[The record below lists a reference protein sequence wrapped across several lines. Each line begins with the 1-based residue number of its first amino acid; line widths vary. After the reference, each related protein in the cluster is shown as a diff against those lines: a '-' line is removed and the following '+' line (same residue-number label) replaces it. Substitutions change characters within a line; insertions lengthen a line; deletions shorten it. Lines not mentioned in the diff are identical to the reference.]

1 MNQQSKYERQQ
12 GLYRSE
18 YEHDACGVGMVAN
31 LSGEASHDIVVNGMT
46 VLKRLMHRGATGND
60 PETGDGAGLLM
71 KIPYGFFRK
80 VLAGMTSDNRL
91 QTSTLEV
98 GSLKSEVKN
107 NSDTD
112 LGIAMIF
119 GGEGEEG
126 KIEAAVRGEGCEVLA
141 WRDVPT
147 NPAAIG
153 KDARAVMPRIRQMF
167 IKTSD
172 VGPQTSEVGSPKS
185 EVLSFERRLYVIR
198 RQIEKTTS
206 KTYVCSCSSRT
217 IVYKGLLLA
226 TQIEKFY
233 SDLSD
238 SDFVSP
244 FAIVHQRYS
253 TNTFPSWELAHPFRA
268 IAHNGEINALKGN
281 LNALAAREPS
291 LKFPGS
297 SAETTSVRQQ
307 ALLGRPAPALEAAGV
322 GQQAMRGRPAP
333 ALEAVGVRQQAL
345 PGRPAS
351 AVEAAN
357 AGQQTVEA
365 AGVGQGGSE
374 PYQIDIKKI
383 LPLIDKG
390 QSDSASLDNMFE
402 LLVAAGRDAPHAM
415 MMLIPQAWGAKYHM
429 GHDVRAFYEY
439 HSALME
445 PWDGPAAVA
454 FTDGI
459 SLGAALDRNGLRPAR
474 WTLTKDGLFVLA
486 SETGVLDI
494 APENVA
500 RHGRLKP
507 GSILW
512 LDLVNHRLMEDAEVK
527 TFYAR
532 RRPYRRWVKG
542 NHIPVTGLFSEIV
555 PSSTDG
561 RTVSGQRERFGWT
574 LEDVELIL
582 RPMAETGHEPVG
594 AMGNDTALACLR
606 GNGKQGIRTGRLG
619 LFDYFHQLFAQVTN
633 PPIDPIREE
642 LVMSIMTYIG
652 NQGNILA
659 ETPEHARLVKMTR
672 PVLTDDEMTRIRNI
686 PDFPAKTFSMCV
698 GEQGTGNG
706 EQGTG
711 NGERGTYPP
720 SEASRRRR
728 CPSRGGNGERGWL
741 KTALDKL
748 AADALHAVKGG
759 AKIIILSD
767 RGAVRH
773 ETIDEAA
780 GLASNASRQSRIP
793 SLLAVAA
800 VNKALA
806 EAGVRPS
813 VGIIVESG
821 EVIEVH
827 HFAVLLGFGA
837 TAINPWLALATV
849 SEIGK
854 ADAVKA
860 ASNYVTAVCKGIM
873 KIMSKM
879 GISTLRSYRS
889 ARIFEAV
896 GLGPKLMGEYFGGVT
911 SPVGGMEL
919 EDIEKYMEMLP
930 MWKCCQWPIP
940 MNNWK
945 LATLEL
951 ATISQWQHSTL
962 PPGGEYRARKG
973 GEEHLWNPQRL
984 IDFREAVRHND
995 YARFKRYT
1003 DDIDQHSHVTLRS
1016 QLDFIHVEHA
1026 EHEKPSSCAICSTCS
1041 TRTLFPFPKRTS
1053 TVQIES
1059 VDSIVKHFVGGA
1071 MSLGS
1076 LSPEAH
1082 ETIALALNGL
1092 GTMSNSGEGGE
1103 CPERFGTEKNS
1114 AIKQVASGRF
1124 GVTIEYLRS
1133 AKDLQIKLA
1142 QGAKPGEGGQL
1153 PAHKVNDLVARL
1165 RHAKP
1170 GTTLISPPPHHDIY
1184 SIEDL
1189 AQLIYDLKCANP
1201 EARVS
1206 VKLVSEAG
1214 VGTIT
1219 AGVAKAHAD
1228 VVVISGF
1235 DGGTG
1240 AAPLTSMKHAGLPW
1254 EVGLAEAH
1262 QTLVK
1267 NNLRHR
1273 VKLQVDGQLRT
1284 GRDIVIAAMLGA
1296 DEFAF
1301 GTSMLVSLGC
1311 VQCRNC
1317 NLNCC
1322 PVGIATQKDEL
1333 RAKFAGKPEHL
1344 QAYFRFLA
1352 EEVRE
1357 TLASLGL
1364 HSLAEA
1370 RGRTDLL
1377 KAKEGSRF
1385 DFGELLTRTS
1395 DLGLKTSVTEGESPK
1410 SEVSWLKNYDS
1421 RELIPAVERGETS
1434 LERTIANCD
1443 RSVGAA
1449 LSGWYVAKRGTG
1461 NGERRV
1467 EVQFTGVAGQ
1477 SFGAFLAKGVAFNL
1491 CGEANDYVGKSLSG
1505 GVITIRPPEIPDNP
1519 EIPEFPEDPGFHPE
1533 ANVIAGNVIA
1543 YGATSGAIYINGQAG
1558 ERFGIRNS
1566 GATLVVEGVGDHG
1579 CEYMTGGVAVILGPV
1594 GVNFAAGMTGGVAY
1608 VYDESATLDLNCNL
1622 DSVDLFP
1629 VEAGGEDEAALLF
1642 LLREHVSRTG
1652 SPKACR
1658 LVADWANARPMFTK
1672 VLPVRE

>member
-1 MNQQSKYERQQ
+1 MEDGQRNE
-12 GLYRSE
+12 GLYRRE

-31 LSGEASHDIVVNGMT
+31 LSGEATHEIVTAGMT

-60 PETGDGAGLLM
+60 PETGDGAGLLLR
-71 KIPYGFFRK
+71 IPHKFFENILK
-80 VLAGMTSDNRL
+80 NCANVKMLPEAN
-91 QTSTLEV
+91 STMATF
-98 GSLKSEVKN
+98 N
-107 NSDTD
+107 APF
-112 LGIAMIF
+112 GIAMIF
-119 GGEGEEG
+119 GGVGEEEA
-126 KIEAAVRGEGCEVLA
+126 IEAAVRAEGCEVLA

-147 NPAAIG
+147 DPSAIG
-153 KDARAVMPRIRQMF
+153 HDARAVMPKIRQLF
-167 IKTSD
+167 IGNRLQSAADCNRKD
-172 VGPQTSEVGSPKS
+172 SPA
-185 EVLSFERRLYVIR
+185 FERKLYVVR
-198 RQIEKTTS
+198 RQIEKATKS
-206 KTYVCSCSSRT
+206 TYVCSCSSRT

-233 SDLSD
+233 PDLSNR
-238 SDFVSP
+238 DFISP

-253 TNTFPSWELAHPFRA
+253 TNTFPTWELAHPFRCL
-268 IAHNGEINALKGN
+268 AHNGEINALKGN

-291 LKFPGS
+291 L
-297 SAETTSVRQQ
+297 
-307 ALLGRPAPALEAAGV
+307 
-322 GQQAMRGRPAP
+322 
-333 ALEAVGVRQQAL
+333 
-345 PGRPAS
+345 AS
-351 AVEAAN
+351 PLFGDN
-357 AGQQTVEA
+357 
-365 AGVGQGGSE
+365 
-374 PYQIDIKKI
+374 IKKL
-383 LPLIDKG
+383 LPVVHGG

-402 LLVAAGRDAPHAM
+402 LLVSAGRDAPHAM
-415 MMLIPQAWGAKYHM
+415 MMLIPQAWGAKYHV

-459 SLGAALDRNGLRPAR
+459 GLGAALDRNGLRPAR

-494 APENVA
+494 APESVV
-500 RHGRLKP
+500 RHGRLRP
-507 GSILW
+507 GSLLW
-512 LDLVNHRLMEDAEVK
+512 LDLEKHRLMEDAEVK

-532 RRPYRRWVKG
+532 RRPYRRWVKE
-542 NHIPVTGLFSEIV
+542 NHIPVTGLFTEVV
-555 PSSTDG
+555 PSETDG
-561 RTVSGQRERFGWT
+561 EKAVAAQQAGFGWS
-574 LEDVELIL
+574 LEDIELIL
-582 RPMAETGHEPVG
+582 RPMAETGQEPVG
-594 AMGNDTALACLR
+594 AMGNDAALACLKGTR
-606 GNGKQGIRTGRLG
+606 FN
-619 LFDYFHQLFAQVTN
+619 LFDCFHQLFAQVTN

-652 NQGNILA
+652 NQANILG

-672 PVLTDDEMTRIRNI
+672 PVLTDDELSRMRNI
-686 PDFPAKTFSMCV
+686 PDFPAKTLSLEI
-698 GEQGTGNG
+698 GER
-706 EQGTG
+706 GTG
-711 NGERGTYPP
+711 NGERG
-720 SEASRRRR
+720 
-728 CPSRGGNGERGWL
+728 WL
-741 KTALDKL
+741 RAALARL
-748 AADALHAVKGG
+748 AAEALEAVDDG

-767 RGAVRH
+767 RESYGSTRIPSVH
-773 ETIDEAA
+773 AA
-780 GLASNASRQSRIP
+780 NRIP

-813 VGIIVESG
+813 VGIVVESG
-821 EVIEVH
+821 EVREVH

-837 TAINPWLALATV
+837 TAVNPWLALATV
-849 SEIGK
+849 TEIGK
-854 ADAVKA
+854 TARPEISPHQAAV
-860 ASNYVTAVCKGIM
+860 NYVSAVCHGIM

-896 GLGPKLMGEYFGGVT
+896 GLGPEIMAEYFGGVV

-919 EDIEKYMEMLP
+919 EDIENFANVKMLP
-930 MWKCCQWPIP
+930 TANINSQSEAGNIG
-940 MNNWK
+940 
-945 LATLEL
+945 
-951 ATISQWQHSTL
+951 TIGTIGNTGNLSLS
-962 PPGGEYRARKG
+962 PGGEYRCRKEG
-973 GEEHLWNPQRL
+973 VEHLWTPQRV
-984 IDFREAVRHND
+984 IDFREAVRHDD

-1003 DDIDQHSHVTLRS
+1003 DDIDKNSHITLRS
-1016 QLDFIHVEHA
+1016 QLEFAHQAPLENLAPLED
-1026 EHEKPSSCAICSTCS
+1026 
-1041 TRTLFPFPKRTS
+1041 L
-1053 TVQIES
+1053 ES
-1059 VDSIVKHFVGGA
+1059 IDSIIRRFVGGA

-1103 CPERFGTEKNS
+1103 DPERFGTDRNS

-1153 PAHKVNDLVARL
+1153 PGHKVNELVARL

-1214 VGTIT
+1214 VGTIA

-1273 VKLQVDGQLRT
+1273 VRIQVDGQLRT
-1284 GRDIVIAAMLGA
+1284 GRDIVMAAMLGA

-1322 PVGIATQKDEL
+1322 PVGIATQKAEL

-1344 QAYFRFLA
+1344 QRYFRFLA

-1357 TLASLGL
+1357 ILASLGL
-1364 HSLAEA
+1364 KSLEEA
-1370 RGRTDLL
+1370 RGRADLL
-1377 KAKEGSRF
+1377 APRDGSIF
-1385 DFGELLTRTS
+1385 DFGDLLQSATDCNRQPATDVREPS
-1395 DLGLKTSVTEGESPK
+1395 ISAD
-1410 SEVSWLKNYDS
+1410 NYDS
-1421 RELIPAVERGETS
+1421 RELIPAVERGETV
-1434 LERTIANCD
+1434 LERKIANRD

-1449 LSGWYVAKRGTG
+1449 LSGWLVASQATPSSASGGSPCPSSSSGGSRALRVNFSGT
-1461 NGERRV
+1461 
-1467 EVQFTGVAGQ
+1467 AGQ
-1477 SFGAFLAKGVAFNL
+1477 SFGAFLARGVTFHL
-1491 CGEANDYVGKSLSG
+1491 DGEANDYVGKSLSG
-1505 GVITIRPPEIPDNP
+1505 GIIAIS
-1519 EIPEFPEDPGFHPE
+1519 G
-1533 ANVIAGNVIA
+1533 NVGNVIA
-1543 YGATSGAIYINGQAG
+1543 YGATSGAIYVGGTAG

-1566 GATLVVEGVGDHG
+1566 GATLTVEGVGDHG
-1579 CEYMTGGVAVILGPV
+1579 LEYMTGGTALVLGPV

-1608 VYDESATLDLNCNL
+1608 VYDKAATLDLNCNL

-1629 VEAGGEDEAALLF
+1629 VEEGSPDEEALLA
-1642 LLREHVSRTG
+1642 LLCEHLAQTSSET
-1652 SPKACR
+1652 AQR
-1658 LVADWANARPMFTK
+1658 LLADWTNSRSMFAK
-1672 VLPVRE
+1672 VMPIAAVK

>member
-1 MNQQSKYERQQ
+1 MNQQSKYVSQQ

-31 LSGEASHDIVVNGMT
+31 LSGEASHEIVVKGMT

-60 PETGDGAGLLM
+60 PETGDGAGLLL
-71 KIPYGFFRK
+71 KIPHGFFRK
-80 VLAGMTSDNRL
+80 VLG
-91 QTSTLEV
+91 LENEAFGV
-98 GSLKSEVKN
+98 
-107 NSDTD
+107 
-112 LGIAMIF
+112 AMLF
-119 GGEGEEG
+119 GGVGEEA
-126 KIEAAVRGEGCEVLA
+126 KIEAVVKENGCEVLA

-147 NPAAIG
+147 NPDAIG
-153 KDARAVMPRIRQMF
+153 HDARAVMPRIRQLF
-167 IKTSD
+167 IDCADDRK
-172 VGPQTSEVGSPKS
+172 
-185 EVLSFERRLYVIR
+185 LYVIR
-198 RQIEKTTS
+198 REIEKATER
-206 KTYVCSCSSRT
+206 TYICSLSSRT

-226 TQIEKFY
+226 TQIEAFY
-233 SDLSD
+233 PDLSD
-238 SDFVSP
+238 TDFVSP

-268 IAHNGEINALKGN
+268 IAHNGEINAIKGN

-291 LKFPGS
+291 L
-297 SAETTSVRQQ
+297 
-307 ALLGRPAPALEAAGV
+307 
-322 GQQAMRGRPAP
+322 
-333 ALEAVGVRQQAL
+333 
-345 PGRPAS
+345 AS
-351 AVEAAN
+351 PLFGDEL
-357 AGQQTVEA
+357 Q
-365 AGVGQGGSE
+365 
-374 PYQIDIKKI
+374 KI
-383 LPLIDKG
+383 LPLVRPG

-415 MMLIPQAWGAKYHM
+415 MMLVPQAWGAKYHM

-445 PWDGPAAVA
+445 PWDGPAAIA
-454 FTDGI
+454 FTDGT

-494 APENVA
+494 APETVE

-507 GSILW
+507 GSLLW
-512 LDLVNHRLMEDAEVK
+512 LDLAAHRLMEDAELK

-532 RRPYRRWVKG
+532 RRPYRRWVKE
-542 NHIPVTGLFSEIV
+542 NHIPVTGLFTEIV
-555 PSSTDG
+555 PSSPDG
-561 RTVSGQRERFGWT
+561 RAASGQRAAFGWS

-594 AMGNDTALACLR
+594 AMGNDAALACLS
-606 GNGKQGIRTGRLG
+606 KKPRT
-619 LFDYFHQLFAQVTN
+619 LFDCFHQLFAQVTN

-672 PVLTDDEMTRIRNI
+672 PVLTDDELKRMRNI
-686 PDFPAKTFSMCV
+686 PDFPAATLSLYFD
-698 GEQGTGNG
+698 
-706 EQGTG
+706 
-711 NGERGTYPP
+711 
-720 SEASRRRR
+720 
-728 CPSRGGNGERGWL
+728 GGL
-741 KTALDKL
+741 KAALDKL
-748 AADALHAVKGG
+748 ATDALAAVKEG

-767 RGAVRH
+767 RVQMGELRSP
-773 ETIDEAA
+773 
-780 GLASNASRQSRIP
+780 GNRIP

-813 VGIIVESG
+813 VGIVVESG
-821 EVIEVH
+821 EVREVH

-837 TAINPWLALATV
+837 TAINPYLALATV

-854 ADAVKA
+854 DDTVKA
-860 ASNYVTAVCKGIM
+860 AANYVSAVCKGLM

-896 GLGPKLMGEYFGGVT
+896 GLGPNIMREYFDGVT
-911 SPVGGMEL
+911 SPVGGLEL
-919 EDIEKYMEMLP
+919 EDIEK
-930 MWKCCQWPIP
+930 
-940 MNNWK
+940 K
-945 LATLEL
+945 LGVASCEL
-951 ATISQWQHSTL
+951 GV
-962 PPGGEYRARKG
+962 GGEYRLRKG
-973 GEEHLWNPQRL
+973 GEEHLWTPQRV
-984 IDFREAVRHND
+984 IDFRESVRTGD
-995 YARFKRYT
+995 YARFRKYT
-1003 DDIDQHSHVTLRS
+1003 DSIDNESHVTLRS
-1016 QLDFIHVEHA
+1016 QLAFASAPQLDAAGVE
-1026 EHEKPSSCAICSTCS
+1026 PT
-1041 TRTLFPFPKRTS
+1041 
-1053 TVQIES
+1053 
-1059 VDSIVKHFVGGA
+1059 DSIIKHFVGGA

-1103 CPERFGTEKNS
+1103 NPERFGTDKNS
-1114 AIKQVASGRF
+1114 AIKQIASGRF
-1124 GVTIEYLRS
+1124 GVTIEYIRS

-1153 PAHKVNDLVARL
+1153 PAHKVNEFVARL

-1201 EARVS
+1201 KARVS

-1214 VGTIT
+1214 VGTIA

-1240 AAPLTSMKHAGLPW
+1240 AAPLTSIKHTGLPW
-1254 EVGLAEAH
+1254 ELGLAEAH

-1322 PVGIATQKDEL
+1322 PVGIATQKEEL
-1333 RAKFAGKPEHL
+1333 RAKFAGRPEHL
-1344 QAYFRFLA
+1344 QAYFSFLA

-1364 HSLAEA
+1364 GSLAEA

-1377 KAKEGSRF
+1377 KAIDGSRF
-1385 DFGELLTRTS
+1385 DFGDLLQSTAIDSSQQQSAEET
-1395 DLGLKTSVTEGESPK
+1395 
-1410 SEVSWLKNYDS
+1410 NYDA
-1421 RELIPAVERGETS
+1421 RELIPAVERGETALS
-1434 LERTIANCD
+1434 RTISNCD

-1449 LSGWYVAKRGTG
+1449 LSGWLVSNSQLSTL
-1461 NGERRV
+1461 NS
-1467 EVQFTGVAGQ
+1467 QLSINFTGVAGQ
-1477 SFGAFLAKGVAFNL
+1477 SFGAFLAKGVTFNL
-1491 CGEANDYVGKSLSG
+1491 TGEANDYIGKSLSG
-1505 GVITIRPPEIPDNP
+1505 GTITIKSPSGDDN
-1519 EIPEFPEDPGFHPE
+1519 
-1533 ANVIAGNVIA
+1533 AIAGNVIA
-1543 YGATSGAIYINGQAG
+1543 YGATSGAIFINGLAG

-1608 VYDESATLDLNCNL
+1608 VLYETGDLDLNCNL

-1629 VEAGGEDEAALLF
+1629 LEENSEDEKKLQSLLEAH
-1642 LLREHVSRTG
+1642 LRNTG
-1652 SPKACR
+1652 SAKAR
-1658 LVADWANARPMFTK
+1658 RILNGWQDFRHRFSVVVPVK
-1672 VLPVRE
+1672 V

>member
-1 MNQQSKYERQQ
+1 MNQNE

-18 YEHDACGVGMVAN
+18 FEHDACGVGMVAN
-31 LSGEASHDIVVNGMT
+31 LSGEASHEIVVKGMT
-46 VLKRLMHRGATGND
+46 ILKRLMHRGATGND
-60 PETGDGAGLLM
+60 PETGDGAGLLL
-71 KIPYGFFRK
+71 KIPHGFFRGK
-80 VLAGMTSDNRL
+80 VALLRDRTR
-91 QTSTLEV
+91 
-98 GSLKSEVKN
+98 GSASLPFGV
-107 NSDTD
+107 
-112 LGIAMIF
+112 AMIF

-126 KIEAAVRGEGCEVLA
+126 KIEQAVKGEGCEVVA

-147 NPAAIG
+147 DPSAIG
-153 KDARAVMPRIRQMF
+153 HDARAVMPRIRQLF
-167 IKTSD
+167 VAPAQRDESLTGLTGLFSNPVKKD
-172 VGPQTSEVGSPKS
+172 
-185 EVLSFERRLYVIR
+185 FERKLYVIR
-198 RQIEKTTS
+198 RQIEKATA

-233 SDLSD
+233 PDLSD
-238 SDFVSP
+238 PDFVSP

-253 TNTFPSWELAHPFRA
+253 TNTFPTWELAHPFRA

-291 LKFPGS
+291 LASPLFGDELKKLLP
-297 SAETTSVRQQ
+297 VIRQ
-307 ALLGRPAPALEAAGV
+307 
-322 GQQAMRGRPAP
+322 
-333 ALEAVGVRQQAL
+333 
-345 PGRPAS
+345 
-351 AVEAAN
+351 
-357 AGQQTVEA
+357 
-365 AGVGQGGSE
+365 
-374 PYQIDIKKI
+374 
-383 LPLIDKG
+383 G

-415 MMLIPQAWGAKYHM
+415 MMLIPQAWGVKYHM

-454 FTDGI
+454 FTDGVG
-459 SLGAALDRNGLRPAR
+459 LGATLDRNGLRPAR

-494 APENVA
+494 PPEAVA
-500 RHGRLKP
+500 RHGRLRP

-512 LDLVNHRLMEDAEVK
+512 LDLKAHRLMEDAEIK
-527 TFYAR
+527 SFYAR
-532 RRPYRRWVKG
+532 RRPYRRWVKE
-542 NHIPVTGLFSEIV
+542 NHIPVTGLFTEIV
-555 PSSTDG
+555 PSKVSDG
-561 RTVSGQRERFGWT
+561 EDAVATQRANFGWT

-582 RPMAETGHEPVG
+582 RPMVETGQEPVG
-594 AMGNDTALACLR
+594 AMGNDAALACLR
-606 GNGKQGIRTGRLG
+606 RSQCGMQNAKCGMPGGNGCFK
-619 LFDYFHQLFAQVTN
+619 LFDFFHQLFAQVTN

-672 PVLTDDEMTRIRNI
+672 PVLTDDELSRMRNI
-686 PDFPAKTFSMCV
+686 PEFPAKTLSLLCW
-698 GEQGTGNG
+698 EEGT
-706 EQGTG
+706 
-711 NGERGTYPP
+711 
-720 SEASRRRR
+720 
-728 CPSRGGNGERGWL
+728 GNGERGWL
-741 KTALDKL
+741 KAALDKL
-748 AADALHAVKGG
+748 ATDALTAAKDG
-759 AKIIILSD
+759 AKILILSD
-767 RGAVRH
+767 RISS
-773 ETIDEAA
+773 T
-780 GLASNASRQSRIP
+780 GLTGLSGLDASADPVNLVNPVKKRVP

-813 VGIIVESG
+813 VGIVVESG
-821 EVIEVH
+821 EVVEVH

-837 TAINPWLALATV
+837 TAVNPWLALATATD
-849 SEIGK
+849 I
-854 ADAVKA
+854 AHA
-860 ASNYVTAVCKGIM
+860 ARTECSPHQAAANYVSAVCKGIM

-896 GLGPKLMGEYFGGVT
+896 GLGPKVMRDYFGGVV
-911 SPVGGMEL
+911 SPVGGLEL
-919 EDIEKYMEMLP
+919 EDVEALLNAEAQKSGEDELLSLPGEKEAGSSGANKGKSPNL
-930 MWKCCQWPIP
+930 
-940 MNNWK
+940 
-945 LATLEL
+945 LS
-951 ATISQWQHSTL
+951 SQSPSSESNKGVL
-962 PPGGEYRARKG
+962 PPGGEYRFRKG
-973 GEEHLWNPQRL
+973 GVEHLWNPQRVT
-984 IDFREAVRHND
+984 DFREAVRQND
-995 YARFKRYT
+995 YARFHRYT
-1003 DDIDQHSHVTLRS
+1003 DDIDQNSHVTLRS
-1016 QLDFIHVEHA
+1016 QLEFKLVRGA
-1026 EHEKPSSCAICSTCS
+1026 EPANQDS
-1041 TRTLFPFPKRTS
+1041 RT
-1053 TVQIES
+1053 ES
-1059 VDSIVKHFVGGA
+1059 VDSIVRRFVGGA

-1103 CPERFGTEKNS
+1103 DPARFGTDKNS
-1114 AIKQVASGRF
+1114 AIKQVASARF

-1142 QGAKPGEGGQL
+1142 QGAKPGEGGHL
-1153 PAHKVNDLVARL
+1153 PGHKVNELVARL

-1170 GTTLISPPPHHDIY
+1170 GTPLISPPPHHDIY

-1201 EARVS
+1201 DARVS

-1214 VGTIT
+1214 VGTIA

-1273 VKLQVDGQLRT
+1273 VRLQVDGQIRT
-1284 GRDIVIAAMLGA
+1284 GRDIVVAAMLGA

-1317 NLNCC
+1317 NQNCC
-1322 PVGIATQKDEL
+1322 PVGIATQKPEL
-1333 RAKFAGKPEHL
+1333 RSKFAGKPEHL
-1344 QAYFRFLA
+1344 QRYFRFLA

-1357 TLASLGL
+1357 HLAALGL
-1364 HSLAEA
+1364 KSLEEA
-1370 RGRTDLL
+1370 RGRADLL
-1377 KAKEGSRF
+1377 VAKEGLKF
-1385 DFGELLTRTS
+1385 DFGEVLAVAEGALAEKDSKRTTARGET
-1395 DLGLKTSVTEGESPK
+1395 DLP
-1410 SEVSWLKNYDS
+1410 YDT
-1421 RELIPAVERGETS
+1421 RELIPAVEKGETVIKRAITNS
-1434 LERTIANCD
+1434 D
-1443 RSVGAA
+1443 RSVGAG
-1449 LSGWYVAKRGTG
+1449 LSGWLVASG
-1461 NGERRV
+1461 GERSLGVR
-1467 EVQFTGVAGQ
+1467 FTGVAGQ
-1477 SFGAFLAKGVAFNL
+1477 SFGAFLARGVTFEL
-1491 CGEANDYVGKSLSG
+1491 EGEANDYVGKSLSG
-1505 GVITIRPPEIPDNP
+1505 GIIAIKPPMSAAGSGFQP
-1519 EIPEFPEDPGFHPE
+1519 EE
-1533 ANVIAGNVIA
+1533 NVIAGNVIA
-1543 YGATSGAIYINGQAG
+1543 YGATSGAVLINGLAG

-1566 GATLVVEGVGDHG
+1566 GATLVAEGVGDHG
-1579 CEYMTGGVAVILGPV
+1579 CEYMTGGVAAILGPV

-1608 VYDESATLDLNCNL
+1608 VLDETATLDLNCNL

-1629 VEAGGEDEAALLF
+1629 VEEGSRDEGALLALLRDHAAL
-1642 LLREHVSRTG
+1642 TG
-1652 SPKACR
+1652 SPKAR
-1658 LVADWANARPMFTK
+1658 RILSDWTTYRPKFAK
-1672 VLPVRE
+1672 VVPSEA

>member
-1 MNQQSKYERQQ
+1 MQQNKDVNERPQCGD
-12 GLYRSE
+12 GLYRRE

-31 LSGEASHDIVVNGMT
+31 LSGEASHDIVEKGMT
-46 VLKRLMHRGATGND
+46 ILKRLMHRGATGND

-71 KIPYGFFRK
+71 KIPHAFFRK
-80 VLAGMTSDNRL
+80 VIG
-91 QTSTLEV
+91 TLSHAEAQRDGDRGENFLFGV
-98 GSLKSEVKN
+98 
-107 NSDTD
+107 
-112 LGIAMIF
+112 AMIF
-119 GGEGEEG
+119 GGEGEEE
-126 KIEAAVRGEGCEVLA
+126 KIEAAVKGEGCEVLA

-147 NPAAIG
+147 NPDAIG
-153 KDARAVMPRIRQMF
+153 HDARSVMPRIRQVF
-167 IKTSD
+167 ISHAKSAKCAKDSLEETSR
-172 VGPQTSEVGSPKS
+172 TSRALREGN
-185 EVLSFERRLYVIR
+185 FERNLYVIR
-198 RQIEKTTS
+198 RQIEKAT
-206 KTYVCSCSSRT
+206 KNTYVCSCSSRT

-233 SDLSD
+233 PDLSD
-238 SDFVSP
+238 PDFVSP

-268 IAHNGEINALKGN
+268 IAHNGEINAIKGN

-291 LKFPGS
+291 LKWPETATGRGAVP
-297 SAETTSVRQQ
+297 SAT
-307 ALLGRPAPALEAAGV
+307 AARPE
-322 GQQAMRGRPAP
+322 
-333 ALEAVGVRQQAL
+333 
-345 PGRPAS
+345 S
-351 AVEAAN
+351 A
-357 AGQQTVEA
+357 
-365 AGVGQGGSE
+365 
-374 PYQIDIKKI
+374 PYQVDLGKI

-390 QSDSASLDNMFE
+390 QSDSASLDNIFE

-415 MMLIPQAWGAKYHM
+415 MMLVPQAWGRKYHM

-454 FTDGI
+454 FTDGLG
-459 SLGAALDRNGLRPAR
+459 LGAALDRNGLRPAR

-494 APENVA
+494 PAESVA
-500 RHGRLKP
+500 RHGRLRP
-507 GSILW
+507 GSLLW
-512 LDLVNHRLMEDAEVK
+512 LDLEKHRLMEDTELK
-527 TFYAR
+527 TYYAR
-532 RRPYRRWVKG
+532 RRPYRRWVKE
-542 NHIPVTGLFSEIV
+542 NHIPVTGRFTEIV
-555 PSSTDG
+555 PSSPDG
-561 RTVSGQRERFGWT
+561 KTASDQKRFGWT
-574 LEDVELIL
+574 LEDIELIL

-594 AMGNDTALACLR
+594 AMGNDAALACLSAAR
-606 GNGKQGIRTGRLG
+606 SASAPYHRPRV

-652 NQGNILA
+652 NEGNILA

-672 PVLTDDEMTRIRNI
+672 PVLTDDELARLRDI
-686 PDFPAKTFSMCV
+686 PDFPAKTLSM
-698 GEQGTGNG
+698 
-706 EQGTG
+706 
-711 NGERGTYPP
+711 YFD
-720 SEASRRRR
+720 
-728 CPSRGGNGERGWL
+728 GGL
-741 KTALDKL
+741 KAALDKL
-748 AADALHAVKGG
+748 AADAIAAVKDG
-759 AKIIILSD
+759 AKIIVLSD
-767 RGAVRH
+767 RNVL
-773 ETIDEAA
+773 AA
-780 GLASNASRQSRIP
+780 KNAEDAKRIP

-800 VNKALA
+800 VNKALVESGA
-806 EAGVRPS
+806 RPS
-813 VGIIVESG
+813 VGVVVESG
-821 EVIEVH
+821 EVREVH

-837 TAINPWLALATV
+837 TAVNPYLALATV
-849 SEIGK
+849 
-854 ADAVKA
+854 ADIAGRPVSA
-860 ASNYVTAVCKGIM
+860 PYRATSNYVSAVCKGLM

-896 GLGPKLMGEYFGGVT
+896 GLGPKIVAEYFTGVT
-911 SPVGGMEL
+911 SPVGGLEL
-919 EDIEKYMEMLP
+919 EDLEKLFNAE
-930 MWKCCQWPIP
+930 
-940 MNNWK
+940 
-945 LATLEL
+945 
-951 ATISQWQHSTL
+951 SQSRREVCGGESSSASLRLCVEKTL
-962 PPGGEYRARKG
+962 PPGGEYRERKG
-973 GEEHLWNPQRL
+973 GEEHLWSPTRL
-984 IDFREAVRHND
+984 VDFRESVRHGD
-995 YARFKRYT
+995 YARFHRYT
-1003 DDIDQHSHVTLRS
+1003 DDIDKNSHVTLRS
-1016 QLDFIHVEHA
+1016 QLEFSRVEHVE
-1026 EHEKPSSCAICSTCS
+1026 
-1041 TRTLFPFPKRTS
+1041 RM
-1053 TVQIES
+1053 ES
-1059 VDSIVKHFVGGA
+1059 VEPVDSIVKHFVGGA

-1103 CPERFGTEKNS
+1103 NPERFGTEKNS

-1153 PAHKVNDLVARL
+1153 PAHKVNEFVARL

-1201 EARVS
+1201 AARVS

-1214 VGTIT
+1214 VGTIA

-1267 NNLRHR
+1267 NNLRDR

-1301 GTSMLVSLGC
+1301 GTSMLVALGC

-1322 PVGIATQKDEL
+1322 PVGIATQKEEL
-1333 RAKFAGKPEHL
+1333 RCKFAGKPEHL
-1344 QAYFRFLA
+1344 QSYFRFLA

-1357 TLASLGL
+1357 HLAALGL
-1364 HSLAEA
+1364 KSLAEA
-1370 RGRTDLL
+1370 RGRADLL
-1377 KAKEGSRF
+1377 KAKDGSKF
-1385 DFGELLTRTS
+1385 DFDDIILAQSRR
-1395 DLGLKTSVTEGESPK
+1395 DAESPLTELT
-1410 SEVSWLKNYDS
+1410 SFTRLESNINPVNHVNPVQENYDF
-1421 RELIPAVERGETS
+1421 RELIPAVEKGETRLARAIS
-1434 LERTIANCD
+1434 NCD

-1449 LSGWYVAKRGTG
+1449 LSGWLVANRPTTQLP
-1461 NGERRV
+1461 NHLTV
-1467 EVQFTGVAGQ
+1467 AFTGVAGQ
-1477 SFGAFLAKGVAFNL
+1477 SFGAFLAKGVTFNL
-1491 CGEANDYVGKSLSG
+1491 VGEANDYIGKSLSG
-1505 GVITIRPPEIPDNP
+1505 GVITIRPPAGAAFP
-1519 EIPEFPEDPGFHPE
+1519 PEDN
-1533 ANVIAGNVIA
+1533 AIAGNVIA
-1543 YGATSGAIYINGQAG
+1543 YGATSGEIFINGQAG

-1566 GATLVVEGVGDHG
+1566 GATLVVEGIGDHG
-1579 CEYMTGGVAVILGPV
+1579 CEYMTGGVTVVLGSV

-1608 VYDESATLDLNCNL
+1608 VYDESGDLDLNCNL

-1629 VEAGGEDEAALLF
+1629 VAEGSEDESQLLALL
-1642 LLREHVSRTG
+1642 RRHVELTA
-1652 SPKACR
+1652 SPKASR
-1658 LVADWANARPMFTK
+1658 MLASWSRVRPRFAKVAA
-1672 VLPVRE
+1672 VRAGEML

>member
-1 MNQQSKYERQQ
+1 MNQQSKYEQHDQ
-12 GLYRSE
+12 GLYRGE

-71 KIPYGFFRK
+71 KIPHEFFRK
-80 VLAGMTSDNRL
+80 VLGELSHAESQRGRDA
-91 QTSTLEV
+91 EGFGV
-98 GSLKSEVKN
+98 
-107 NSDTD
+107 
-112 LGIAMIF
+112 AMIF

-185 EVLSFERRLYVIR
+185 EVLSFECRLYVIR
-198 RQIEKTTS
+198 RQIEKATS

-233 SDLSD
+233 PDLSD
-238 SDFVSP
+238 PDFVSP

-291 LKFPGS
+291 LKFP
-297 SAETTSVRQQ
+297 
-307 ALLGRPAPALEAAGV
+307 EAA
-322 GQQAMRGRPAP
+322 RP
-333 ALEAVGVRQQAL
+333 E
-345 PGRPAS
+345 S
-351 AVEAAN
+351 A
-357 AGQQTVEA
+357 
-365 AGVGQGGSE
+365 

-459 SLGAALDRNGLRPAR
+459 GLGAALDRNGLRPAR

-494 APENVA
+494 PPENVA

-532 RRPYRRWVKG
+532 RRPYRRWVKE

-594 AMGNDTALACLR
+594 AMGNDAALACLR
-606 GNGKQGIRTGRLG
+606 GNGKQGIRTGRLS

-686 PDFPAKTFSMCV
+686 PEFPAKTFSMCV
-698 GEQGTGNG
+698 GEWGTGNG
-706 EQGTG
+706 E
-711 NGERGTYPP
+711 P
-720 SEASRRRR
+720 
-728 CPSRGGNGERGWL
+728 GWL

-748 AADALHAVKGG
+748 AADALQAVKGG

-767 RGAVRH
+767 RGDVRH
-773 ETIDEAA
+773 ETIDEAP

-896 GLGPKLMGEYFGGVT
+896 GLGPMLMEEYFSGVV
-911 SPVGGMEL
+911 SPVGGLEL
-919 EDIEKYMEMLP
+919 EDIENLIEGVRGNP
-930 MWKCCQWPIP
+930 GSPGSC
-940 MNNWK
+940 
-945 LATLEL
+945 
-951 ATISQWQHSTL
+951 
-962 PPGGEYRARKG
+962 PPGGEYRARNG

-1016 QLDFIHVEHA
+1016 QLEFVNVANVKMLPKANSNDQLGTGNIGTGNN
-1026 EHEKPSSCAICSTCS
+1026 STLA
-1041 TRTLFPFPKRTS
+1041 TL
-1053 TVQIES
+1053 IEP

-1103 CPERFGTEKNS
+1103 NPERFGTEKNS

-1214 VGTIT
+1214 VGTIA

-1262 QTLVK
+1262 QTLLK

-1377 KAKEGSRF
+1377 KAKEGSRL

-1395 DLGLKTSVTEGESPK
+1395 DLGLKTSVTEVESPK

-1421 RELIPAVERGETS
+1421 RELIPAVERGETR

-1449 LSGWYVAKRGTG
+1449 LSGWCVANPSPDGRT
-1461 NGERRV
+1461 V
-1467 EVQFTGVAGQ
+1467 FVQFTGEAGQ

-1491 CGEANDYVGKSLSG
+1491 RGEANDYVGKSLSG
-1505 GVITIRPPEIPDNP
+1505 GVITIAPPSNKRTTTSKATTFLP
-1519 EIPEFPEDPGFHPE
+1519 ES
-1533 ANVIAGNVIA
+1533 NVIAGNVIA

-1629 VEAGGEDEAALLF
+1629 VEAGGEDEAALLS
-1642 LLREHVSRTG
+1642 LLREHVVRTG
-1652 SPKACR
+1652 SPKAGR

>member
-1 MNQQSKYERQQ
+1 
-12 GLYRSE
+12 
-18 YEHDACGVGMVAN
+18 
-31 LSGEASHDIVVNGMT
+31 
-46 VLKRLMHRGATGND
+46 
-60 PETGDGAGLLM
+60 
-71 KIPYGFFRK
+71 
-80 VLAGMTSDNRL
+80 
-91 QTSTLEV
+91 
-98 GSLKSEVKN
+98 
-107 NSDTD
+107 
-112 LGIAMIF
+112 
-119 GGEGEEG
+119 
-126 KIEAAVRGEGCEVLA
+126 
-141 WRDVPT
+141 
-147 NPAAIG
+147 
-153 KDARAVMPRIRQMF
+153 
-167 IKTSD
+167 
-172 VGPQTSEVGSPKS
+172 
-185 EVLSFERRLYVIR
+185 
-198 RQIEKTTS
+198 
-206 KTYVCSCSSRT
+206 
-217 IVYKGLLLA
+217 
-226 TQIEKFY
+226 
-233 SDLSD
+233 
-238 SDFVSP
+238 
-244 FAIVHQRYS
+244 
-253 TNTFPSWELAHPFRA
+253 
-268 IAHNGEINALKGN
+268 
-281 LNALAAREPS
+281 
-291 LKFPGS
+291 
-297 SAETTSVRQQ
+297 
-307 ALLGRPAPALEAAGV
+307 
-322 GQQAMRGRPAP
+322 
-333 ALEAVGVRQQAL
+333 
-345 PGRPAS
+345 
-351 AVEAAN
+351 
-357 AGQQTVEA
+357 
-365 AGVGQGGSE
+365 
-374 PYQIDIKKI
+374 
-383 LPLIDKG
+383 
-390 QSDSASLDNMFE
+390 
-402 LLVAAGRDAPHAM
+402 
-415 MMLIPQAWGAKYHM
+415 
-429 GHDVRAFYEY
+429 
-439 HSALME
+439 
-445 PWDGPAAVA
+445 
-454 FTDGI
+454 
-459 SLGAALDRNGLRPAR
+459 
-474 WTLTKDGLFVLA
+474 
-486 SETGVLDI
+486 
-494 APENVA
+494 
-500 RHGRLKP
+500 
-507 GSILW
+507 
-512 LDLVNHRLMEDAEVK
+512 MEDAEVK
-527 TFYAR
+527 TYYAR
-532 RRPYRRWVKG
+532 RQPYRRWVKE
-542 NHIPVTGLFSEIV
+542 NHIPVTGLFNEIV

-574 LEDVELIL
+574 LEDIELIL

-594 AMGNDTALACLR
+594 AMGNDAALACLR
-606 GNGKQGIRTGRLG
+606 RSGQFR

-642 LVMSIMTYIG
+642 LVMSIMAYIG
-652 NQGNILA
+652 NQANILS

-672 PVLTDDEMTRIRNI
+672 PVLTDDELERMRNI
-686 PDFPAKTFSMCV
+686 PDFPAKTLSMCV
-698 GEQGTGNG
+698 GEPETENG
-706 EQGTG
+706 K
-711 NGERGTYPP
+711 P
-720 SEASRRRR
+720 
-728 CPSRGGNGERGWL
+728 GWL
-741 KTALDKL
+741 KAALDQL
-748 AADALHAVKGG
+748 AADALQAVKDG

-767 RGAVRH
+767 REKDVRH
-773 ETIDEAA
+773 ETIDEASR
-780 GLASNASRQSRIP
+780 LASNVSRQKRIP

-813 VGIIVESG
+813 VGIVVESG
-821 EVIEVH
+821 EVREVH

-849 SEIGK
+849 SQIGR
-854 ADAVKA
+854 AGRARPESA
-860 ASNYVTAVCKGIM
+860 PYLATTNYVTAVCKGIM

-896 GLGPKLMGEYFGGVT
+896 GLGPKLMEEYFSGAV
-911 SPVGGMEL
+911 SPVGGLEL
-919 EDIEKYMEMLP
+919 EDIENLIEGVRGNLGSP
-930 MWKCCQWPIP
+930 GSC
-940 MNNWK
+940 
-945 LATLEL
+945 
-951 ATISQWQHSTL
+951 

-984 IDFREAVRHND
+984 VDFREAVRHND
-995 YARFKRYT
+995 YARFHRYT

-1026 EHEKPSSCAICSTCS
+1026 EHEKPSSCATCSTCS

-1103 CPERFGTEKNS
+1103 NPERFGTERNS

-1201 EARVS
+1201 DARVS

-1214 VGTIT
+1214 VGTIA

-1254 EVGLAEAH
+1254 ETGLAEAH
-1262 QTLVK
+1262 QTLLK

-1322 PVGIATQKDEL
+1322 PVGIATQKEYL

-1344 QAYFRFLA
+1344 QRYFRFLA

-1357 TLASLGL
+1357 ILASLGL

-1370 RGRTDLL
+1370 RGRADLL
-1377 KAKEGSRF
+1377 KAKEGTAF

-1395 DLGLKTSVTEGESPK
+1395 DLGLKTSVAEVESLK
-1410 SEVSWLKNYDS
+1410 SEVSWSANYDA
-1421 RELIPAVERGETS
+1421 RELIPAVERGETT
-1434 LERTIANCD
+1434 LVRTISNCD

-1449 LSGWYVAKRGTG
+1449 LSGW
-1461 NGERRV
+1461 RV
-1467 EVQFTGVAGQ
+1467 TNPSPDGRTVFVQFTGVAGQ
-1477 SFGAFLAKGVAFNL
+1477 SFGAFLAKGITFNL
-1491 CGEANDYVGKSLSG
+1491 RGAANDYIGKSLSG
-1505 GVITIRPPEIPDNP
+1505 GVITIAPPSSVLGLVKP
-1519 EIPEFPEDPGFHPE
+1519 EE
-1533 ANVIAGNVIA
+1533 NVIAGNVIA
-1543 YGATSGAIYINGQAG
+1543 YGGTSGAIYINGQAG

-1566 GATLVVEGVGDHG
+1566 GVTLVVEGVGDHG

-1629 VEAGGEDEAALLF
+1629 VEQGSADENALLR
-1642 LLREHVSRTG
+1642 LLNEHVARTG
-1652 SPKACR
+1652 SPKAKR
-1658 LVADWANARPMFTK
+1658 LLSGWSEARPHFSK
-1672 VLPVRE
+1672 VLPLSRQ